1 MENKFDEEEYKR
13 LKEIKRRFE
22 KKEISIDE
30 ISDNDAYFISK
41 MYEYQI
47 KSLNAEIQ
55 DFYEKI
61 DSYKKRMEYAIE
73 ALNNK

>member
-1 MENKFDEEEYKR
+1 
-13 LKEIKRRFE
+13 
-22 KKEISIDE
+22 
-30 ISDNDAYFISK
+30 

-61 DSYKKRMEYAIE
+61 DSYKIKEINIKTK
-73 ALNNK
+73 NNIFFLILLESLKFLIIVKVTILCLYLKIYFTNF

>member
-1 MENKFDEEEYKR
+1 MENKFDEEEYNR

-61 DSYKKRMEYAIE
+61 DSYKKRMEYAIV

>member
-1 MENKFDEEEYKR
+1 MENKFDEEEYDR

>member
-1 MENKFDEEEYKR
+1 MENKFDEEEYNR

-61 DSYKKRMEYAIE
+61 D
-73 ALNNK
+73 

>member
-1 MENKFDEEEYKR
+1 MENKFDEEEYNI

>member
-1 MENKFDEEEYKR
+1 MENKFDEEEYNR

>member
-1 MENKFDEEEYKR
+1 MENKFDEEEYNR

-61 DSYKKRMEYAIE
+61 DSYKKRMEYSIE

>member
-1 MENKFDEEEYKR
+1 MENKFNEEEYNR

>member
-1 MENKFDEEEYKR
+1 MENKFDEEEYNR
-13 LKEIKRRFE
+13 LKEIKRKFE